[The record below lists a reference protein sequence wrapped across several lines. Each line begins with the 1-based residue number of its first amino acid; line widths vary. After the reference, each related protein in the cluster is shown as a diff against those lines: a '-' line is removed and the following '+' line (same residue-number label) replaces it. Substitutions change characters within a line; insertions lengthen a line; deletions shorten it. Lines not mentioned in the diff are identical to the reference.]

1 MPRRWCLL
9 QYRNIQI
16 LHFRRKRWCVVL
28 GNHSTVYHVV
38 WCIVP
43 FRDCFEQH
51 WDNLPA
57 VKKMVKIRLSA
68 K

>member
-1 MPRRWCLL
+1 M
-9 QYRNIQI
+9 
-16 LHFRRKRWCVVL
+16 VL